1 MSVKYVMGSALL
13 LGVLASTACNRG
25 EESDEPF
32 AGVGARPD
40 VLPVMLNKD
49 LPFRYPAA
57 LYAKKVQANV
67 TLRVFIDKEGI
78 VVAESTHVAES
89 SNIPS
94 LDSAAVRG
102 SSELR
107 FIPAKTRGEAVPV
120 SILFPVYFR
129 HPGAPPLP
137 GDTILKKPG
146 LSISPATAPEAPP
159 AAPVTTAA
167 ARTDTA
173 VRATPKASST
183 KKASTPTK
191 KTTTKKAAPKKT
203 TTKKKS

>member
-1 MSVKYVMGSALL
+1 MSMKGVVGVALL
-13 LGVLASTACNRG
+13 LGVVALSGCSKG
-25 EESDEPF
+25 EESDQPF

-40 VLPVMLNKD
+40 VLPVMLNKE
-49 LPFRYPAA
+49 LPFRYPAS

-67 TLRVFIDKEGI
+67 TLRVFIDKEGQ

-89 SNIPS
+89 SSIPS

-137 GDTILKKPG
+137 GDTILKKTG
-146 LSISPATAPEAPP
+146 VSATPASAASPP
-159 AAPVTTAA
+159 AAAPVARDTVENPAAKTASPTTTATTSKSA
-167 ARTDTA
+167 A
-173 VRATPKASST
+173 
-183 KKASTPTK
+183 
-191 KTTTKKAAPKKT
+191 TKKAAPKKT

>member
-1 MSVKYVMGSALL
+1 MRDAVRVALL
-13 LGVLASTACNRG
+13 LGFVVLASCNKG
-25 EESDEPF
+25 EESDQPF
-32 AGVGARPD
+32 SGVGARPD
-40 VLPVMLNKD
+40 VLPVMLNKE
-49 LPFRYPAA
+49 LPFRYPAS

-67 TLRVFIDKEGI
+67 TLRVFIDKEGQ

-89 SNIPS
+89 SSIPS

-129 HPGAPPLP
+129 HPGAQPLP
-137 GDTILKKPG
+137 GDTILKKTGVSATPA
-146 LSISPATAPEAPP
+146 SAPSSPVAPSVAKDTVAKP
-159 AAPVTTAA
+159 AAT
-167 ARTDTA
+167 
-173 VRATPKASST
+173 ST
-183 KKASTPTK
+183 KKSATTSK
-191 KTTTKKAAPKKT
+191 KTTATKKPAPKKT